1 MKNILKRFFI
11 KLTSSKV
18 LMTIAA
24 VVLLYI
30 IVIGNR
36 TEFKEVAYMLSGIW
50 ASYYGVNVLQKYV
63 DAKKNDKIGNN
74 GDEK

>member
-1 MKNILKRFFI
+1 MKEVLKRFFI

-18 LMTIAA
+18 LITIAA
-24 VVLLYI
+24 MVLLYI

-36 TEFKEVAYMLSGIW
+36 TEFKEIGYICAGCIPVYLGA
-50 ASYYGVNVLQKYV
+50 NVIQHKV
-63 DAKKNDKIGNN
+63 D

>member
-1 MKNILKRFFI
+1 MKEIMKRLLV

-24 VVLLYI
+24 IVILYI

-36 TEFKEVAYMLSGIW
+36 TEFKEVAYIC
-50 ASYYGVNVLQKYV
+50 AGVIPCYVAGNVIQHKV
-63 DAKKNDKIGNN
+63 GS

>member
-1 MKNILKRFFI
+1 MKEIMKRLFV

-18 LMTIAA
+18 LITIAA

-36 TEFKEVAYMLSGIW
+36 TEFKEVAYIC
-50 ASYYGVNVLQKYV
+50 ASVIPCYVAGNVIQHKT
-63 DAKKNDKIGNN
+63 GSR

>member
-1 MKNILKRFFI
+1 MKDIIKRLLI

-18 LMTIAA
+18 LITIAA
-24 VVLLYI
+24 MVLLYI

-36 TEFKEVAYMLSGIW
+36 SDFKEVAYICAGCIPVYLGS
-50 ASYYGVNVLQKYV
+50 NVIQHKV
-63 DAKKNDKIGNN
+63 S

>member
-1 MKNILKRFFI
+1 MKDVIKRLFI
-11 KLTSSKV
+11 KITSSKV
-18 LMTIAA
+18 LITIAA

-36 TEFKEVAYMLSGIW
+36 TDFKEIGYIC
-50 ASYYGVNVLQKYV
+50 ASVIPVYIGGNVIQHKLE
-63 DAKKNDKIGNN
+63 N

>member
-1 MKNILKRFFI
+1 MKDILKRLLI

-30 IVIGNR
+30 IVIENR
-36 TEFKEVAYMLSGIW
+36 AEFKEVAYIC
-50 ASYYGVNVLQKYV
+50 ASVIPVYVAGNVIQHKV
-63 DAKKNDKIGNN
+63 S